1 MSSTFQFPQEAGA
14 QDFPQGFCAAGF
26 LPERNVT
33 TFDCH
38 ASQPVA
44 PLDPSILEE
53 SEQWILGSW
62 QVAVANFV
70 VLKISEQ
77 TRQMQLRFLN
87 QSRDQNN
94 ETYPEARGNR
104 TNHQSMSV
112 ASHILVNR

>member
-1 MSSTFQFPQEAGA
+1 
-14 QDFPQGFCAAGF
+14 

-44 PLDPSILEE
+44 LLDPSILEE

-77 TRQMQLRFLN
+77 TQQMQLRFLLIN
-87 QSRDQNN
+87 PDIKTMKQVTAQII
-94 ETYPEARGNR
+94 NR
-104 TNHQSMSV
+104 CL
-112 ASHILVNR
+112 SHHIS